1 MKFKQKLSAAKK
13 FWPIGLIL
21 VLTILAVWSA
31 SSYLRN
37 RTAEVEERLSDE
49 AARSRI
55 KVVVPVRNLEVGET
69 LDLATLVLRSVPREY
84 VNQDVITQE
93 QIENYVGKKITRPVS
108 KGTPLLLSFIAA
120 YEFKPFSST
129 IEPGTRAI
137 TLPIDEIN
145 SVSGMLIAG
154 DKIDLLVLTQAPS
167 LDAGKT
173 EMQLIPL
180 LQDVTVQ
187 ATGTTTQREL
197 VAQTEYGAQ
206 RPQSSG
212 RSNYNTVTISI
223 EPRNAQRVVLAQ
235 QMGRIVALLRRPDDP
250 ALYGERLKASEI
262 FGPPP
267 AMPDE
272 IQPDTIAYLVG
283 GSLKTGSQGVLAE
296 VGQRFDGRNDMPD
309 PAAIQKLMQMID
321 SSQQ

>member
-1 MKFKQKLSAAKK
+1 MKIKQRLSSLKK
-13 FWPIGLIL
+13 FWPLALIL
-21 VLTILAVWSA
+21 LLTILAVWSA

-37 RTAEVEERLSDE
+37 RTAEVEERLADQ
-49 AARSRI
+49 AARSRM
-55 KVVVPVRNLEVGET
+55 KVVVPVRDLEVGEK
-69 LDLATLVLRSVPREY
+69 LDLANLVLRSVPREY

-93 QIENYVGKKITRPVS
+93 TIENYVGKKLTRPVS

-120 YEFKPFSST
+120 FEFKPFSST

-167 LDAGKT
+167 VEAGKT

-180 LQDVTVQ
+180 LQDITVQ
-187 ATGTTTQREL
+187 ATGTTTKREL
-197 VAQTEYGAQ
+197 VARTEYGAQ
-206 RPQSSG
+206 DRSTST
-212 RSNYNTVTISI
+212 RSNYNTVTISVA
-223 EPRNAQRVVLAQ
+223 PRNAQRVVLAQ

-262 FGPPP
+262 FGPLPEKP
-267 AMPDE
+267 EEAKL
-272 IQPDTIAYLVG
+272 DTIAYLVG

-296 VGQRFDGRNDMPD
+296 IGQKFDGRNSMPD
-309 PAAIQKLMQMID
+309 PAAVQKLMQMLD
-321 SSQQ
+321 SSQ